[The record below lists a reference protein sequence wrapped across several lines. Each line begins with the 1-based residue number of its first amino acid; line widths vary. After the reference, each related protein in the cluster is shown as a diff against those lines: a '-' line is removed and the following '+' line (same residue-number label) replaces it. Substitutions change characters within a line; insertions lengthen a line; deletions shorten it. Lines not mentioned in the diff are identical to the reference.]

1 MEDEGRTLGRGRDGG
16 THVDIVAKGH
26 ITSGMKE
33 RSTLQATR
41 GPIVQGNAAQET
53 GRGLI
58 GPTAGGD
65 SIAPTLETSFF
76 PGCRA
81 AGGGGMRL

>member
-26 ITSGMKE
+26 ITSGLKE

-65 SIAPTLETSFF
+65 SSPRPWKQASSLAVEPQGE
-76 PGCRA
+76 GE
-81 AGGGGMRL
+81 